1 MKNYYRSLE
10 ECPKVKIVE
19 YDIEFNFSKLVNF
32 GVSQALGDY
41 IVLLNNDTAVISR
54 DWMENLLMF
63 AAREDV
69 GAVGCKLYYKDWAIQ
84 HAGIVIGL
92 GAHRTAGHTHYRLAK
107 DNLGYMG
114 RLCYAQDVSAVTGA
128 CMMVSKQAWDEV
140 GGFDEGFAVALND
153 VDFCLRLREKG
164 YLNIFTPFAELFHF
178 ESKSRGD
185 DTDGS
190 SAARAE
196 RYEKEAQ
203 KFRSKWKAMLE
214 AGDPYYNPNFS
225 LDHSNYTLK
234 ASPAPMVQ

>member
-1 MKNYYRSLE
+1 
-10 ECPKVKIVE
+10 
-19 YDIEFNFSKLVNF
+19 
-32 GVSQALGDY
+32 
-41 IVLLNNDTAVISR
+41 
-54 DWMENLLMF
+54 MENLLMF
-63 AAREDV
+63 ADRDDV

-128 CMMVSKQAWDEV
+128 CMMVSKQIWDEV

-178 ESKSRGD
+178 ESRSRGD

-196 RYEKEAQ
+196 RYDKEAA
-203 KFRSKWKAMLE
+203 KFRNKWKAMLE